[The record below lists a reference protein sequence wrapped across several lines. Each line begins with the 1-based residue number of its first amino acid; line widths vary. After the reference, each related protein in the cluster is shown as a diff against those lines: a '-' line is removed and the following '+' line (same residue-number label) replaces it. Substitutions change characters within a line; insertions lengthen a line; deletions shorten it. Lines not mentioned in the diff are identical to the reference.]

1 MKTKVL
7 AILLTGLLGLALSS
21 PSAAFAGSKGNKSE
35 LRAKL
40 VPAGSVLVEDFDGKV
55 KYKKKA
61 SKKGSEEEIEAK
73 VESELPNPTLGI
85 NDENSAADASF
96 LLRIFQGTT
105 TTLKGT
111 CILLIKEIEFE
122 YEGGTTLIG
131 FEAEY
136 AAKVK
141 EKTPLSGLPT
151 LSKKVGTCQVLPAAV
166 DGIPDVVIG
175 DTAAIYDSTGSTL
188 FLSGVFQSG
197 KHDDDDHD
205 DDDDDED
212 DDD

>member
-1 MKTKVL
+1 MKIRFW
-7 AILLTGLLGLALSS
+7 AILLAGLLGSSLSNS
-21 PSAAFAGSKGNKSE
+21 SISFAGGKGNKSE
-35 LRAKL
+35 LQAKL
-40 VPAGSVLVEDFDGKV
+40 VPAGTVLVEDSEGKV

-73 VESELPNPTLGI
+73 LESELPNPTLGI

-96 LLRIFQGTT
+96 LLKIFQGTT
-105 TTLKGT
+105 ATLKGT

-122 YEGGTTLIG
+122 YEGGTTLVG

-188 FLSGVFQSG
+188 FLSGVFKSG
-197 KHDDDDHD
+197 KVD
-205 DDDDDED
+205 DDDDD
-212 DDD
+212 